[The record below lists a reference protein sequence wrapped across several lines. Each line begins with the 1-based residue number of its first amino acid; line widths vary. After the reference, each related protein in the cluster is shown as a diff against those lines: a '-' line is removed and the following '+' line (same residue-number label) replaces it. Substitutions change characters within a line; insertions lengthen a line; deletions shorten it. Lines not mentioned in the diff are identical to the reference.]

1 MFLDNGWSTFD
12 INEKTVFSNGSRSLP
27 RNPLVCIILCNCIF
41 DSFILADELFT
52 KALQIFATCL
62 LVNNNS
68 CRKLVLPLE
77 LPIMF
82 DDNFKVNS
90 FAFFVVDFT
99 LLSCEFINFAFT
111 LYWVILYYYYIKPKV
126 LCLSLLVSNYN
137 TLTESKNSSRIKTIV
152 VFPSRYSKS
161 SLLSCFRIY
170 IMLFTYIYYYQLM
183 FFKIKTI

>member
-27 RNPLVCIILCNCIF
+27 RSPPVCIILCNCIF

-82 DDNFKVNS
+82 DDNFIVNS

-137 TLTESKNSSRIKTIV
+137 TLTESKNSSRIKLKPLLCFHLGIVKVVCWAASGFTLCCLLTSITINLC
-152 VFPSRYSKS
+152 FSK
-161 SLLSCFRIY
+161 
-170 IMLFTYIYYYQLM
+170 
-183 FFKIKTI
+183 